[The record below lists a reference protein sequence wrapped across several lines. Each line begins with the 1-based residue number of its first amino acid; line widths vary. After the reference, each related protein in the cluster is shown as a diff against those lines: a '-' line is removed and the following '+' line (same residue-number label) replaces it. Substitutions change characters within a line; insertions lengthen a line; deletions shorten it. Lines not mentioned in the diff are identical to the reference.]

1 MATKFQNFMND
12 NVRALKHA
20 LENLDTGKST
30 FRRILTGILSKHSE
44 NSELKPN
51 LNSGE
56 SGVFDRY
63 YNDINMSKIHDCE
76 RNLSPMI

>member
-1 MATKFQNFMND
+1 M
-12 NVRALKHA
+12 LC
-20 LENLDTGKST
+20 
-30 FRRILTGILSKHSE
+30 LSGFELYSRWVPLKHSE

-51 LNSGE
+51 LNTGE

-76 RNLSPMI
+76 RNSSPMI